1 MSYIH
6 AGAESLPMEDGSLD
20 LVAGSY
26 LLHELP
32 SAATRELLQE
42 AHRVLRPGGIVAVID
57 GDPW

>member
-1 MSYIH
+1 
-6 AGAESLPMEDGSLD
+6 MEDGSLD
-20 LVAGSY
+20 LMAGSY